1 MKSNQRG
8 ECMRGLIAYGLAL
21 FLGLTSL
28 GATHRSDPAEA
39 IITKGNLNLQQ
50 KQALFAT
57 RGMSGR
63 NGHPYEVGTASWYGD
78 YFQGKTTASG
88 EPYDM
93 NDLTAAHPY
102 LPLGTRIRVTNL
114 HNGRAVILR
123 VNDRGP
129 VVDGRI
135 IDVSYGAAQILG
147 MSGKGIQR
155 VRLDLAPERRTKA
168 AQAAIQGATI
178 SPTLERQ
185 ILARSL
191 RVAAQHQATNSAPQT
206 LAMLRQ

>member
-1 MKSNQRG
+1 
-8 ECMRGLIAYGLAL
+8 MRGLIAYGLAL

-50 KQALFAT
+50 KQAMSAT

-63 NGHPYEVGTASWYGD
+63 NGHPYEVGAASWYGD